1 MSRDK
6 AIKHIGLFGGSFDPV
21 HRGHLL
27 AAESVQRQLSLD
39 EIVFLPA
46 AQSPF
51 KSRPQTSVDDRRE
64 MLAIAIE
71 GNPYF
76 KLDQRELLRSGP
88 SYTIDTLRE
97 LVAEQPQSQF
107 YLMMGMD
114 AWAEFESWRDWREI
128 LTLCHLI
135 VMTRPDYEA
144 ASMPLEWQQR
154 QLVSVREIRQLR
166 AGKLL
171 FVKVPSST
179 AASRNIRKLT
189 QKREPVGDVLP
200 AKVRAY
206 IEAQGL
212 YR

>member
-6 AIKHIGLFGGSFDPV
+6 AIRHIGLFGGSFDPV

-27 AAESVQRQLSLD
+27 AAESVHRQLSLD
-39 EIVFLPA
+39 EILFLPA

-51 KSRPQTSVDDRRE
+51 KSRPQTSVDDRRG

-71 GNPYF
+71 SSPHF

-97 LVAEQPQSQF
+97 LVAEQPQSHF

-114 AWAEFESWRDWREI
+114 AWAEFENWRDWQEI

-144 ASMPLEWQQR
+144 ASMPLEWRQR
-154 QLVSVREIRQLR
+154 QLVSVQEIRQLK

-179 AASRNIRKLT
+179 AASRNIRERI
-189 QKREPVGDVLP
+189 QNRGSVENVLP
-200 AKVRAY
+200 VKVWAY